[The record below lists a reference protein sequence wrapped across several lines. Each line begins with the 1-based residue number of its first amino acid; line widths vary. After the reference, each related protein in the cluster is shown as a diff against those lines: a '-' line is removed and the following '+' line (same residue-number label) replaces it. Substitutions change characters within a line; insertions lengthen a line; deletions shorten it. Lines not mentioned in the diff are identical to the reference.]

1 MKIKKSSSYKKF
13 EMNFFRKIYNWFV
26 SFFNRPNTAELLRAA
41 GSIMDIGGYRRLYP
55 QRRLG
60 VRHATLQ
67 EALEADREALRGD
80 WEKVIDKIDKN
91 RKNKP

>member
-1 MKIKKSSSYKKF
+1 
-13 EMNFFRKIYNWFV
+13 MNFFRKIYNWFV
-26 SFFNRPNTAELLRAA
+26 SFFNRPNTVELLRAA
-41 GSIMDIGGYRRLYP
+41 GSIMDIGGYRRLHP

-60 VRHATLQ
+60 VRHATPQ

-80 WEKVIDKIDKN
+80 WEKVGQDMWKVIDKIDKN